1 MPSLDSTSL
10 LTTQQVANRFSFS
23 TGRVVFVS
31 AIIRPT
37 TEQTHYPDLVYLI
50 DNEEIH
56 LWRVTCHELAV

>member
-1 MPSLDSTSL
+1 MGGVL
-10 LTTQQVANRFSFS
+10 
-23 TGRVVFVS
+23 FVS

-37 TEQTHYPDLVYLI
+37 TEQRPYPGLVYLI